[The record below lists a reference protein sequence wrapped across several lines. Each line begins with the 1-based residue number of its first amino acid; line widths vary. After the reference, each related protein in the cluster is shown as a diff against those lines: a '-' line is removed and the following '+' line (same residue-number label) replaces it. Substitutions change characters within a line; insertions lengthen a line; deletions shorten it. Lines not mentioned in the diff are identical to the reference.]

1 VNRFLRITGNMAQ
14 GSHKLHRRA
23 SRVFIKSN
31 FGHMVMRISLLNITL
46 DTDMSERLID
56 PIRAILTR
64 ETMTALAP
72 GLYLVA
78 TPIGNLADISLRA
91 ITTLVRANHICCED
105 TRHSRKLLDAY
116 AITGHLTPYH
126 DHNAD
131 RERPKILSWL
141 AEGAT
146 VALISDAGTPLISD
160 PGYKLVRDAVDAGHV
175 VFSIPGPSAVT
186 TALAVSGLP
195 TDAFFFAGFLPP
207 REAAARRRL
216 TEIAHIPGTLVL
228 FETATRL
235 NTTLGILNEL
245 CVGRQL
251 VIAREL
257 TKRFE
262 ELIRA
267 SLPFTV
273 AQEHDWKGEFVLLL
287 SPPLPE
293 NPSDAE
299 LQTALTGIM
308 KQMSVRD
315 AVEEVTRTFHVPRK
329 MVYNLALQIRK
340 GATDAGG
347 E

>member
-1 VNRFLRITGNMAQ
+1 MVQ
-14 GSHKLHRRA
+14 GSHKLYRRA
-23 SRVFIKSN
+23 SLTLHKKQLWSH
-31 FGHMVMRISLLNITL
+31 GDADLTLSLG
-46 DTDMSERLID
+46 TDMSEHLID
-56 PIRAILTR
+56 PIRAILIR
-64 ETMTALAP
+64 ETTTALAP

-91 ITTLVRANHICCED
+91 ITTLARANHICCED

-116 AITGHLTPYH
+116 NITGHLTPYH

-141 AEGAT
+141 ADGAT

-160 PGYKLVRDAVDAGHV
+160 PGYKLVRDVASAGHA

-186 TALAVSGLP
+186 TALPVSGLP

-207 REAAARRRL
+207 REAASRRRL
-216 TEIAHIPGTLVL
+216 GEIADIPGTLIL

-235 NTTLGILNEL
+235 NTTLSILNEL
-245 CVGRQL
+245 FAGRQL

-262 ELIRA
+262 ELIRV
-267 SLPFTV
+267 SLPISV
-273 AQEHDWKGEFVLLL
+273 DQENEWKGEFVLLI
-287 SPPLPE
+287 SPPLPT
-293 NPSDAE
+293 NVSDAD
-299 LQTALTGIM
+299 LQNALINLM

-329 MVYNLALQIRK
+329 LVYNFALQIQK
-340 GATDAGG
+340 GAIDADGK
-347 E
+347 